1 MMEKSKKTGM
11 NTVKTR
17 HFVMIHKELE
27 KACKKHPKFCD
38 ELTALDMGTV
48 RAAEFGF
55 KLVNS
60 EAPYQ
65 ADMILQEEI
74 YEALAIIP
82 TLPARWMQEP
92 HEWDACRYK

>member
-27 KACKKHPKFCD
+27 K
-38 ELTALDMGTV
+38 MGTV